1 MKTSGIFGKKV
12 ANNYYNSREFYKRRP
27 DLVPRNEYL
36 CEGRVITR
44 KEADKYFAQI
54 TRKTFRERAG
64 EFINKIISLF
74 KSDK

>member
-27 DLVPRNEYL
+27 DLAPSNVYL
-36 CEGRVITR
+36 REGRIITK
-44 KEADKYFAQI
+44 KEVDKYFAQI